1 MNAKYS
7 KPMTAEEIGT
17 LKDEDIDLSEIPE
30 LDENFWREARRI
42 EHPMARKSV
51 HLKLD
56 EDIFEYFKRG
66 GKGHISRM
74 QAVLRAYVDAKTKKF
89 TPENH

>member
-7 KPMTAEEIGT
+7 KPMTAKEISAV
-17 LKDEDIDLSEIPE
+17 KDEDIDLSDIPE
-30 LDENFWREARRI
+30 LDDAFWREARKI
-42 EHPMARKSV
+42 EHPMTRKSV

-56 EDIFEYFKRG
+56 EEVFEYFKRG

-74 QAVLRAYVDAKTKKF
+74 QAVLRAYVDAKSKKV
-89 TPENH
+89 HS

>member
-7 KPMTAEEIGT
+7 KPLTAEEIAA
-17 LKDEDIDLSEIPE
+17 LQDKDIDLSDIPE
-30 LDENFWREARRI
+30 LDEKFWREARKI
-42 EHPMARKSV
+42 EHPVARKSV

-56 EDIFEYFKRG
+56 EDIFEYFKQG

-74 QAVLRAYVDAKTKKF
+74 QAVLRAYVDAKTKKV
-89 TPENH
+89 HS